1 MEHTMNAKNIIA
13 AAVFAIT
20 GSAFAQGN
28 SEFVEFTNVASTKS
42 RAEVKAE
49 LAHAAATPEF
59 VEYANV
65 ASTKPR
71 ARVVAETRTAYD
83 QGMLGRAP
91 EFVEHVNVASSRS
104 RAEVREEVLQAAT
117 PSRSAIGG

>member
-1 MEHTMNAKNIIA
+1 MNAKNIIA
-13 AAVFAIT
+13 AAAIFAAT

-28 SEFVEFTNVASTKS
+28 SEFVEFNDFVSSKS

-49 LAHAAATPEF
+49 IVQAAATPEF
-59 VEYANV
+59 VEYTHV
-65 ASTKPR
+65 ASTTPR

-83 QGMLGRAP
+83 QGLLGRAP

-104 RAEVREEVLQAAT
+104 RAEVRDEVLQAT
-117 PSRSAIGG
+117 RPGRNAIGG